1 MLEPIYREFF
11 KTLGNR
17 ERVQIVLCL
26 LDGEKS
32 VAEIMSVIDAEQ
44 TSVSHNLKR
53 LLQCSFVTVKPNGK
67 ERIYSVNKETIAPL
81 FKIIKKHANKHCKKL
96 CRS

>member
-11 KTLGNR
+11 KTLGNQ

-26 LDGEKS
+26 LKGDKS
-32 VAEIMSVIDAEQ
+32 VSEIVRVIGAEQ

-53 LLQCSFVTVKPNGK
+53 LLRCSFVSMKPNGK
-67 ERIYSVNKETIAPL
+67 ERVYSVNKETIAPL
-81 FKIIKKHANKHCKKL
+81 FDIIKKHANKYCKKL
-96 CRS
+96 CC

>member
-11 KTLGNR
+11 KTLGNQ

-26 LDGEKS
+26 LNDDKTVS
-32 VAEIMSVIDAEQ
+32 EIVKAIGAEQ
-44 TSVSHNLKR
+44 TSVSHNLRR
-53 LLQCSFVTVKPNGK
+53 LLQCSFVTVKPNGN

-81 FKIIKKHANKHCKKL
+81 FDIIKKHANKYCKKL
-96 CRS
+96 CCK